1 MHWHNRRMRFTL
13 RVVFTAIATWLVSIW
28 LPGLNIVNYGTE
40 TWQLA
45 LTSLAVAFAFG
56 IINATIGNLIR
67 IVAFPIYILTL
78 GIVSFFVNGLLL
90 MIVHW
95 ISEAI
100 GWGLSI
106 DSYWWGMLGAFLI
119 AVLTGLITMLTRPI
133 FGKRRQRRR

>member
-1 MHWHNRRMRFTL
+1 MGGMRFTL
-13 RVVFTAIATWLVSIW
+13 RVVFTAIATWLVGMW
-28 LPGLNIVNYGTE
+28 LPGLNIVNFGSE
-40 TWQLA
+40 PWQLA